1 VCRLLTEALHAQ
13 GCLAYLVDGTGE
25 VITAVAAFP
34 APADGLP
41 ELELPLGFGV
51 AGRVAVDGIAAV
63 LVDDRPRNPVHLA
76 LLGVRPGEPVSRLC
90 LPCPQL
96 VGPSGASGVSVAVL
110 AVHDASPRVF
120 SAAQV
125 ELGLAVARLVGL
137 RIERDQA
144 VAAVAEHGS
153 EWEGLV
159 AATVSA
165 QEAERRRVAAD
176 LHDGVT
182 QAVASLAFHLSAAEV
197 ALEAGGPDFVR
208 EQVREARV
216 LADLAFRE
224 ARSAISGLRSPV
236 LDDLGL
242 AAGLESLARSVRGVS
257 VTVEAADVELA
268 EHVST
273 ALFRIAQEAI
283 SNIVKHAQ
291 ASHVHVSLAEL
302 PSGVVLVVSDD
313 GRGFDMR
320 RRAAVAGAGDPDRFG
335 LVGMFERAQL
345 LGGRL
350 VIESEP
356 GAGTTVRAVIP
367 RP

>member
-1 VCRLLTEALHAQ
+1 LHAQ
-13 GCLAYLVDGTGE
+13 GCLAYLVDSTGE

-34 APADGLP
+34 SPAGGLP

-51 AGRVAVDGIAAV
+51 AGRVAADGIAAV
-63 LVDDRPRNPVHLA
+63 LVDDRPRNPVHLE
-76 LLGVRPGEPVSRLC
+76 LLGLRAGEPVSRLC
-90 LPCPQL
+90 LPCPRLGGSASQA
-96 VGPSGASGVSVAVL
+96 GAGASVAVL
-110 AVHDASPRVF
+110 AVHDASPRLF
-120 SAAQV
+120 SAVHV
-125 ELGLAVARLVGL
+125 ELGTAVARLVGL
-137 RIERDQA
+137 RIERDEA
-144 VAAVAEHGS
+144 VSAVAEHGS

-291 ASHVHVSLAEL
+291 AAHVLVSLAEL
-302 PSGVVLVVSDD
+302 PTGVVLVVSDD

-320 RRAAVAGAGDPDRFG
+320 RRAAAAGPGDPDRFG

-356 GAGTTVRAVIP
+356 GAGTTVRAVVP